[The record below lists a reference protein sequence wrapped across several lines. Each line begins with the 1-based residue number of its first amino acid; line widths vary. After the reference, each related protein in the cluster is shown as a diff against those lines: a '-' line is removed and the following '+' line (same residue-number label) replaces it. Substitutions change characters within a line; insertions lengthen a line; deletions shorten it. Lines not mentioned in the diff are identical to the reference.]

1 MDLKFTS
8 ADFLGASDHHQTD
21 SRPIQDESQ
30 TNNQHLQVGRG
41 GQMVAFGSPWAET
54 SSCLVI
60 HCINLLTIIRPTLPN
75 HNVETGKSLVG
86 FGGLMAALG
95 PKDLVAD
102 AQMTEK
108 VRLMIT
114 PSKLLLYFF
123 FYKRL
128 PSHRSRA
135 CTRIT

>member
-1 MDLKFTS
+1 MVLKSYS

-21 SRPIQDESQ
+21 SRPIQDQSQ

-60 HCINLLTIIRPTLPN
+60 HCINLLTIIRPTPPN
-75 HNVETGKSLVG
+75 HNVETGKSLVVP
-86 FGGLMAALG
+86 GGLMVAFG
-95 PKDLVAD
+95 PKHLASD
-102 AQMTEK
+102 AHLTEK

-114 PSKLLLYFF
+114 SSKLLL
-123 FYKRL
+123 
-128 PSHRSRA
+128 
-135 CTRIT
+135 